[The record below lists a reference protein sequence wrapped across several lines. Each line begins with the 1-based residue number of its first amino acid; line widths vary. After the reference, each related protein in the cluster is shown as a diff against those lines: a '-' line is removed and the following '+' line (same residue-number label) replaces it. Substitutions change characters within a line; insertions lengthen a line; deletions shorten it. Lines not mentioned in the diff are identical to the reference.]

1 MSSNHPIIPL
11 PPPSRQPHWALCGL
25 AAVLLALGG
34 CARQS
39 VVLVPDANGHV
50 GTAEVSTA
58 TGRQVLQKANDMTQI
73 GSGARATPSAITTAQ
88 ADFITATFGEV
99 LAIEPAPAKVFTLLF
114 ESGTAQLRPDALA
127 QLEAIVNAATQKGT
141 VRVSISGHS
150 DATGSAQLNDTL
162 SRQRAEQVQAL
173 LLERGVAAKLMD
185 VSSHGKNNP
194 LVPTPDG
201 VAEPR
206 NRRVMVVVR

>member
-1 MSSNHPIIPL
+1 MLILISPAKTLDYQSPL
-11 PPPSRQPHWALCGL
+11 R
-25 AAVLLALGG
+25 
-34 CARQS
+34 
-39 VVLVPDANGHV
+39 N
-50 GTAEVSTA
+50 
-58 TGRQVLQKANDMTQI
+58 
-73 GSGARATPSAITTAQ
+73 
-88 ADFITATFGEV
+88 FGEV

-173 LLERGVAAKLMD
+173 LLERGVAAQLLD